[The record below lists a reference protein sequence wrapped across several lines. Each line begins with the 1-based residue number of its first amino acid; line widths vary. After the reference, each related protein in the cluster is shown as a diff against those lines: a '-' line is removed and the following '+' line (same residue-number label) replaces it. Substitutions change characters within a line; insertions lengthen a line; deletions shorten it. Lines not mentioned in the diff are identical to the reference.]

1 VSSLP
6 LLVVQ
11 HQDTCTLA
19 AFDEWLRTAGVSP
32 LVVRPYAGD
41 PMPRDLA
48 GFSGLLVLGG
58 SAGPN
63 DDAAWPWLPGV
74 RALLRLA
81 VVEGMPVLGIC
92 LGHQL
97 LAAACGGVVERSPEG
112 RRFGVFELELTPE
125 ASDDPLVGALASGA
139 RAVRS
144 VRAVRSHQDVV
155 VSLPP
160 GATPLAWAGGVNYA
174 FRLGANAWGVQFH
187 PEVTA
192 AVVAD
197 WATRLSA
204 THREAGE
211 DRDAEFGAAAAE
223 VRAAEPE
230 LVSSTGR
237 SLALAF
243 AARLHR
249 E

>member
-1 VSSLP
+1 MSSLP
-6 LLVVQ
+6 LLVIQ

-19 AFDEWLRTAGVSP
+19 AFDDWLRTAGVSAS
-32 LVVRPYAGD
+32 VVRPYAGD
-41 PMPRDLA
+41 SLPRDLA
-48 GFSGLLVLGG
+48 GCSGVLVLGG

-81 VVEGMPVLGIC
+81 VADGVPVLGIC

-97 LAAACGGVVERSPEG
+97 LAAACGGVVERSSFG
-112 RRFGVFELELTPE
+112 RRMGVFALELTPE
-125 ASDDPLVGALASGA
+125 AADDPVVGALAQGA
-139 RAVRS
+139 
-144 VRAVRSHQDVV
+144 RAVRSHQDVV
-155 VSLPP
+155 VALPP
-160 GATPLAWAGGVNYA
+160 GAAPLAWADGVNYA

-204 THREAGE
+204 TYREAGE
-211 DRDAEFGAAAAE
+211 DRDAELGAAAAE

-230 LVSSTGR
+230 LLDGTGR
-237 SLALAF
+237 PLALAF
-243 AARLHR
+243 AERLR
-249 E
+249 AT

>member
-1 VSSLP
+1 VSALP

-32 LVVRPYAGD
+32 SVVRPYAGD
-41 PMPRDLA
+41 SLPLDLA

-81 VVEGMPVLGIC
+81 VSEGMPVLGIC

-125 ASDDPLVGALASGA
+125 ASGDPVVGALASGVGGL
-139 RAVRS
+139 RG

-160 GATPLAWAGGVNYA
+160 GATPLAWADGVNYA

-204 THREAGE
+204 THREAGD
-211 DRDAEFGAAAAE
+211 DRDAQLSAAAAD
-223 VRAAEPE
+223 VRTAEPE
-230 LVSSTGR
+230 LLDRTGR
-237 SLALAF
+237 PLALAF
-243 AARLHR
+243 AARLR
-249 E
+249 GG